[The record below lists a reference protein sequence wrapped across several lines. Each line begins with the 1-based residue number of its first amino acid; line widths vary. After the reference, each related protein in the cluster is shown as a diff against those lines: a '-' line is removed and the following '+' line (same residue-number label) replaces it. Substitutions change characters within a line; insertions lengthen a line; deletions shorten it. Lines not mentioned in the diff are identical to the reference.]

1 MQWQWDVNFLVVLL
15 CVLEDELLSALYP
28 LLSTPAAPGDYQD
41 RSYQV
46 EFNVTTQSGM
56 LVVYAETDNVLE
68 NDEDFKA
75 VLFVPTGLPRVF
87 AGAPSEATVI
97 ILDRTAAQ
105 VYFDPDVYNV
115 TEGQTANLI
124 LKLTTN
130 MDPSLTIMMFVN
142 TIDGSAKGM
151 FM

>member
-1 MQWQWDVNFLVVLL
+1 M
-15 CVLEDELLSALYP
+15 LENELLSAPYP
-28 LLSTPAAPGDYQD
+28 PLSTTTAPGDYKNT
-41 RSYQV
+41 SYQA
-46 EFNVTTQSGM
+46 EFNVTTQSGTI
-56 LVVYAETDNVLE
+56 VVYAKTDNILE

-75 VLFVPTGLPRVF
+75 MLSVPAGLPRVF
-87 AGAPSEATVI
+87 AGTPSEATVT
-97 ILDRTAAQ
+97 ILDRTAAK
-105 VYFDPDVYNV
+105 VYFDPDAYHV
-115 TEGQTANLI
+115 TQGQTANLT